1 MQRIA
6 KNKFQIGK
14 FVKTGN
20 GKSLTFLLVCR
31 NLPGK
36 ANSKIVL
43 DKKPTLQGTIHDSF
57 DEAYTS
63 VNKMK
68 ADSGHGVSTRIVL
81 YNETPESL
89 IFTGSD
95 NYAGYWEVRPPVEVS
110 KAEKKAIYVHV

>member
-1 MQRIA
+1 MR
-6 KNKFQIGK
+6 K
-14 FVKTGN
+14 
-20 GKSLTFLLVCR
+20 
-31 NLPGK
+31 
-36 ANSKIVL
+36 KIVL
-43 DKKPTLQGTIHDSF
+43 EKKPTLQGTIHDSF
-57 DEAYTS
+57 DEANTS

-95 NYAGYWEVRPPVEVS
+95 DYAGYWEVRPPVEVS

>member
-1 MQRIA
+1 
-6 KNKFQIGK
+6 
-14 FVKTGN
+14 
-20 GKSLTFLLVCR
+20 
-31 NLPGK
+31 
-36 ANSKIVL
+36 
-43 DKKPTLQGTIHDSF
+43 
-57 DEAYTS
+57 
-63 VNKMK
+63 MK